1 MNEWRT
7 VQIFSGTL
15 LKEQWKWE
23 AKISSYVVK
32 LEPMNPSSYFNLC
45 IYKNTRIQDH
55 SLSHMNATALYSLE
69 ERQRN
74 RRERERE
81 CVMLTRAM
89 EDWSSMVWLIG
100 WARSGRGSR
109 EAAQPQSWAARV
121 LQTREGAESG
131 MAGSLVVELIW
142 CWTAPGRRS
151 RQGHWINRC
160 WRCVMAIRNPRDELL
175 FLGPQ

>member
-45 IYKNTRIQDH
+45 IYKTHKNTRSLLVAYERYSIIQPRGE
-55 SLSHMNATALYSLE
+55 TKE
-69 ERQRN
+69 Q
-74 RRERERE
+74 ERERE

-151 RQGHWINRC
+151 RQGHWINWC
-160 WRCVMAIRNPRDELL
+160 WRCVMAIRNSRDELL